1 VDRVGAVSVGPLLP
15 RRTALTLAA
24 AGLVAVTG
32 CDDGDQ
38 PTPAPTP
45 TPDPDVAL
53 VDHVLAELAAAQR
66 LTAAVGDAD
75 LTALH
80 RAHIEALDGAPP
92 KGRLGDMPRTD
103 AVRRAEQKLQKH
115 LESAA
120 LAAESGA
127 LARLLASM
135 SAAVSQ
141 RLA

>member
-1 VDRVGAVSVGPLLP
+1 VSVGPLLR

-32 CDDGDQ
+32 CDDGDRR
-38 PTPAPTP
+38 TPAPTP
-45 TPDPDVAL
+45 TADPDVAL
-53 VDHVLAELAAAQR
+53 VDEVLAHLKAAERVA
-66 LTAAVGDAD
+66 LSVGDSD
-75 LTALH
+75 LVALH
-80 RAHIEALDGAPP
+80 RAHIEALDGTPP
-92 KGRLGDMPRTD
+92 TGRPGRMPRTD
-103 AVRRAEQKLQKH
+103 ALRRQEQKLQQH

-127 LARLLASM
+127 LAQVLASM